1 MILNKLG
8 LELSGYILQELNKKE
23 NIEKIKK
30 KVINPLID
38 YTYHR
43 LYPYILITSI
53 IFFLT
58 FMFALIILFLIVKS

>member
-1 MILNKLG
+1 MLINKLS
-8 LELSGYILQELNKKE
+8 LELSEYILKELNKKE
-23 NIEKIKK
+23 NLDKIKSN
-30 KVINPLID
+30 VINPLID

-58 FMFALIILFLIVKS
+58 FIFALVILFLLIRT